1 MLCFCVDSVVLPD
14 VCTHCGNISVFTTEF
29 LNHGV
34 CLFIQEQL
42 DDCVDH
48 RIHQLEDLESAFAD
62 LLEDD
67 GEETVTQWASVPG

>member
-1 MLCFCVDSVVLPD
+1 M
-14 VCTHCGNISVFTTEF
+14 FTSEF
-29 LNHGV
+29 LNQGV

-48 RIHQLEDLESAFAD
+48 RIHQLEDLEAAFAD

-67 GEETVTQWASVPG
+67 SEETVTHWASVPG